1 MTLLLSTLGGVLAL
15 DATSLGQFMVSRPLV
30 GGALAGWLLGDP
42 VLGLEVGAILE
53 LFHIGVMPAGGSQVP
68 EAGPAS
74 VAAVAVAASLG
85 GAPGLVLGTVVGLV
99 TSNLGGMT
107 IGVQRH
113 VSAVLIGRVESGAAT
128 PGHLD
133 VAHLAVMVLDFF
145 RGAAVTAVAAL
156 AGTWLAG
163 ALGSWWTLGY
173 GPTVGI
179 VLVGA
184 SIHLGAL
191 LKGFGGW
198 RSRRVVFMVGVAAGI
213 VGAYLA

>member
-1 MTLLLSTLGGVLAL
+1 MTLLLSALGGVLAL

-30 GGALAGWLLGDP
+30 GGALTGWLLGDP

-53 LFHIGVMPAGGSQVP
+53 LFHIGGMPAGGTRVP
-68 EAGPAS
+68 ETGPAS
-74 VAAVAVAASLG
+74 VASVAVAVSLG
-85 GAPGLVLGTVVGLV
+85 GAPGIILGTVVGLV
-99 TSNLGGMT
+99 TSQLGGMT

-113 VSAVLIGRVESGAAT
+113 VSAVLIGRVEAGAAT

-133 VAHLAVMVLDFF
+133 AAHLAVIALDFF
-145 RGAAVTAVAAL
+145 RGAAVTAVAVST
-156 AGTWLAG
+156 GTWLAG
-163 ALGSWWTLGY
+163 ALGPWWALGY

-198 RSRRVVFMVGVAAGI
+198 VSRRVVFMVGVVAGI
-213 VGAYLA
+213 LGAYLA